1 MTLVQ
6 PALEPPRYE
15 VSEASS
21 STTTQVARILSTT
34 RPSQPPPLPHAP
46 TIFFGCDMITEDLL
60 SLVERSVSTVLLGAG
75 GIGKTAIALTLLHH
89 TQITARFGGH
99 RHFMR
104 CDGLASSLDDF
115 LGRLSEAIGAR
126 HLTDMRQLLS
136 HLSHSPPWILM
147 LDGVESILDP
157 LASGAAEIATV
168 IEELG
173 RCQNACVL
181 TTSRLDVRIP
191 GFRRMKV
198 PTLSADGAQDIFH
211 GYCSLER
218 SIAVDQLLAE
228 LDFHPLSINLLANV
242 VQENNW
248 DEQALLEAWNCGKTN
263 ILKATGCQ
271 SLEDSIKLTL
281 GTPTIQGLGS
291 TALETLEAIAK
302 LSGGVKESKLEST
315 FTEIAGVG
323 EATDELCK
331 FSLVYRQDGF
341 IKMLSPFRF
350 YFLESGRTLVARSES
365 GTARNSIQC
374 ARLDVFDSG
383 LSFSFHRSCGYGVT
397 VLEGVPVGTN
407 AESPRDKP
415 SGFIHG
421 DSVNIGLSP
430 SSHRFAA
437 S

>member
-1 MTLVQ
+1 
-6 PALEPPRYE
+6 
-15 VSEASS
+15 
-21 STTTQVARILSTT
+21 
-34 RPSQPPPLPHAP
+34 
-46 TIFFGCDMITEDLL
+46 MITEDLL
-60 SLVERSVSTVLLGAG
+60 SLVGRSVSIVLLGAG
-75 GIGKTAIALTLLHH
+75 GIGKTVIALTLLHH
-89 TQITARFGGH
+89 TRITARFGTH

-126 HLTDMRQLLS
+126 HLMDMGQLLL

-147 LDGVESILDP
+147 LDGIESILDP
-157 LASGAAEIATV
+157 LARGAAEIATV

-173 RCQNACVL
+173 RCQNVCVL

-191 GFRRMKV
+191 GFRRVEV
-198 PTLSADGAQDIFH
+198 PILSADGAQDIFY
-211 GYCSLER
+211 GCCSLGR
-218 SIAVDQLLAE
+218 SVAVNELLAE
-228 LDFHPLSINLLANV
+228 LDFHPLSINLLASV
-242 VQENNW
+242 VQENDW
-248 DEQALLEAWNCGKTN
+248 DEQALLRAWNNGGTN

-281 GTPTIQGLGS
+281 DTPTIQALGA

-323 EATDELCK
+323 ETTDELCK

-350 YFLESGRTLVARSES
+350 YFLESCRTLVTRSES
-365 GTARNSIQC
+365 GTARDSIQC

-383 LSFSFHRSCGYGVT
+383 LSFSFHRFCGYGVT
-397 VLEGVPVGTN
+397 VLEGVPAGT
-407 AESPRDKP
+407 ATEPPRGKP
-415 SGFIHG
+415 SGSIHG
-421 DSVNIGLSP
+421 DSVKIGPFP